1 MIWFENDGKMG
12 FIPHDLASIPTH
24 LLVLDTADMDG
35 DGWVDFVTGGMH
47 AYPPFDRMSRVLLWK
62 NIWPNRKTDAEAKK

>member
-1 MIWFENDGKMG
+1 MG

-62 NIWPNRKTDAEAKK
+62 NHWPDRKSDAEAKK